1 MIVGSFGTLFI
12 KVKVMTE
19 EVTTKKRSRRKRRS
33 KAEIEAEKAAKL
45 ALAAEEAA
53 KEAEGFEKVRARD
66 EDGHFIKD
74 DPSTPENEA
83 WEWRQKEEPQIEE
96 VKNDEVIAEMVE
108 ESVTSEEV
116 AVEEP
121 APVVP
126 EPVVSEPAP
135 KATQALTYNGETDLS
150 TITCRFKRRRAARRM
165 G

>member
-45 ALAAEEAA
+45 ALEAEEAA
-53 KEAEGFEKVRARD
+53 KEAEGLEKVRARD

-83 WEWRQKEEPQIEE
+83 WEWRKKEEPQVEE
-96 VKNDEVIAEMVE
+96 VKTDDVFVEMAE
-108 ESVTSEEV
+108 ESVVSEEV
-116 AVEEP
+116 VEEEP

-126 EPVVSEPAP
+126 EPVVSKAP
-135 KATQALTYNGETDLS
+135 KALTYNGETDLNS
-150 TITCRFKRRRAARRM
+150 IGCRFKRKRAARRT
-165 G
+165 GR

>member
-1 MIVGSFGTLFI
+1 
-12 KVKVMTE
+12 MTE

-53 KEAEGFEKVRARD
+53 KEAEGFEKIRARD
-66 EDGHFIKD
+66 EAGHFIKD

-83 WEWRQKEEPQIEE
+83 WEWRKKEDLPELDPVLEE
-96 VKNDEVIAEMVE
+96 LLTEDVKLDEVVTEMFE

-116 AVEEP
+116 VEEEP

-126 EPVVSEPAP
+126 EPVVSKKP
-135 KATQALTYNGETDLS
+135 KLNIEDDPVVDPSGRRLS
-150 TITCRFKRRRAARRM
+150 QMTNRFKKRRAARRF
-165 G
+165 GL